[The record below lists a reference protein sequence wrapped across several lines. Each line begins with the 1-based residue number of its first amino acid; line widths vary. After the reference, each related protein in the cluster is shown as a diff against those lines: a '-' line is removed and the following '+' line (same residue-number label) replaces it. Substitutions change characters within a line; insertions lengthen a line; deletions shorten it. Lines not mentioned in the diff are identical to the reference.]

1 MPTWNE
7 CQYGENQGL
16 FAITLSHH
24 WIKSWKLVEGK
35 GVRCTLSLCILL
47 SFALFWFVRLWGR
60 DVLIHHIFA
69 PFNSI
74 SHWVLGQRCWML
86 TFAPPSPLSHT
97 LPTLTPWPPPFAPTS
112 PTKAHLIIST
122 IQSRDTLH
130 DVGCNKVN
138 EMHSSL
144 LDCGSLSALLTTV
157 WTYNSYHFL
166 MDLESQARKSP
177 SRRCNFNHGNHA
189 YLNRSFLEGTSVGH
203 RSSPPHTWQT
213 YIHTSGSKLDIT
225 CLSFLR
231 CSRLL

>member
-1 MPTWNE
+1 MSIWWKS
-7 CQYGENQGL
+7 GL
-16 FAITLSHH
+16 VRYNFIPPLNKIMETSGRKGSQMHTEPVHFVIICLILVCAIVGAWRTNSPYICPFQFYKPL
-24 WIKSWKLVEGK
+24 GT
-35 GVRCTLSLCILL
+35 RT
-47 SFALFWFVRLWGR
+47 A
-60 DVLIHHIFA
+60 VLNAYIC
-69 PFNSI
+69 P
-74 SHWVLGQRCWML
+74 
-86 TFAPPSPLSHT
+86 PPSPLSHT